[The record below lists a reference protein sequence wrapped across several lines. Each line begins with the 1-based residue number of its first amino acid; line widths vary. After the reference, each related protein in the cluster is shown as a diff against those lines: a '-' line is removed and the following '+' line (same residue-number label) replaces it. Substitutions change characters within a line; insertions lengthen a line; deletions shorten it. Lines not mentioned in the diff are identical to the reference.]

1 MTMPMIAV
9 LAEGGGFNPLDLT
22 TGGGLFWTIII
33 FGVAL
38 VPIWKMVMGPITRA
52 LEERDDQATKAIA
65 AAEEAKRGAE
75 SARSEVDAKLAQAHR
90 DAARILEDA
99 RAGAQS
105 REREMLDAAKKESAA
120 MLERARSEIRAEQ
133 DKAIATIRRQVVDLS
148 LNAAGT
154 VLRRKI
160 DASDDRR
167 LIDEM
172 VATVKDGR
180 P

>member
-1 MTMPMIAV
+1 
-9 LAEGGGFNPLDLT
+9 
-22 TGGGLFWTIII
+22 
-33 FGVAL
+33 
-38 VPIWKMVMGPITRA
+38 
-52 LEERDDQATKAIA
+52 
-65 AAEEAKRGAE
+65 
-75 SARSEVDAKLAQAHR
+75 
-90 DAARILEDA
+90 
-99 RAGAQS
+99 
-105 REREMLDAAKKESAA
+105 MLDAAKKESVA